1 MKDFIV
7 LFKGGLMDDTP
18 PEVMEKNMV
27 DWRKWMDEL
36 SKSGKMTGGN
46 RLKTDGRVLSSSNG
60 KITDKPYSE
69 TKEVVGGYISI
80 KAEDYSEAVEIAKG
94 CPIFKFN
101 GTCEVGEIRR

>member
-7 LFKGGLMDDTP
+7 LFKGGLMDDTA

-27 DWRKWMDEL
+27 HWHKWMDEL

-46 RLKTDGRVLSSSNG
+46 RLRTTGRVLTSSNG
-60 KITDKPYSE
+60 KITDKPYAE
-69 TKEVVGGYISI
+69 TKEVVSGYISI

-94 CPIFKFN
+94 CPIFNSN
-101 GTCEVGEIRR
+101 GTCEVGEIWG